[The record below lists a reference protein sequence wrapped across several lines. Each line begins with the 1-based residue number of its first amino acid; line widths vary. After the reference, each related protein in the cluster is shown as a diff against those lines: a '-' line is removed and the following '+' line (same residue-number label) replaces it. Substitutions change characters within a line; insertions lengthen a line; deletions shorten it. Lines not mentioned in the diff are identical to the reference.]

1 MSGSAGT
8 PHVLL
13 IGDETRRL
21 VEAIR
26 VVADISGQTPTVVGG
41 VAVLCRVHSAH
52 RATSDLDTLSY
63 QAHRSTG
70 DRDTLDRSAAHTPS
84 LLELLRAAPGAET
97 VEPAAANVVTPSG
110 VVRVDVID
118 VIDAPDSSEIEDPTD
133 RLHEMAHAW
142 AFRTAT
148 DLRIDAVGSD
158 RQSAVSAVAR
168 VAEPGPLVAM
178 KLQAVLLR
186 STAKE
191 GTDLMDIVT
200 ILLDP
205 ASRDV
210 ALEQLAGCDPVI
222 AGDVAL
228 HAHRWFVEQVDRTL
242 RLIRGAGGLETGR
255 DEIELV
261 AALLEAATRR

>member
-1 MSGSAGT
+1 VSGSAGT

-26 VVADISGQTPTVVGG
+26 VVADISGQAPTVVGG
-41 VAVLCRVHSAH
+41 VAVLCRVRRAH

-63 QAHRSTG
+63 RTRRSTS
-70 DRDTLDRSAAHTPS
+70 DRDALDRSATQAPS

-133 RLHEMAHAW
+133 RLYEMAHAW

-158 RQSAVSAVAR
+158 RRSTVSAVAR

-200 ILLDP
+200 IMLDP
-205 ASRDV
+205 VSRDV

-242 RLIRGAGGLETGR
+242 RLIRAAGGLETGR
-255 DEIELV
+255 DEIALV
-261 AALLEAATRR
+261 VTLLEAATRR